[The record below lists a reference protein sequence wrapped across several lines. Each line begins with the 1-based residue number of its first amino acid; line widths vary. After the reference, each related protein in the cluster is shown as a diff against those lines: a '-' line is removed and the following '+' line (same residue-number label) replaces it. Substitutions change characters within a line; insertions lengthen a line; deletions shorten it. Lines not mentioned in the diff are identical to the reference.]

1 MSKTA
6 VLLLAAGSA
15 SRMGEPK
22 QLLKW
27 KNTTILENAIQVA
40 SQLKV
45 EQTVVVLGAHYET
58 IISNINKG
66 NHIVVKNKYWDQG
79 LGNSIAFGV
88 RYIQESFTEIENILI
103 MLADQ
108 PLIDFN
114 FLNRMVEQ
122 HILNENQIVCTAYKN
137 KKLGVPAIFNKL
149 FFEELMQLNSDKG
162 ARNILKKYS
171 EELIYINGGD
181 LIQDIDTM
189 DEYKTIYN
197 KHH

>member
-15 SRMGEPK
+15 SRMGTPK

-27 KNTTILENAIQVA
+27 KNTTILENAIHVVR
-40 SQLKV
+40 QLKV
-45 EQTVVVLGAHYET
+45 EHTVVVLGAHYET
-58 IISNINKG
+58 IISNINEG
-66 NHIVVKNKYWDQG
+66 NYMIVKNKHWDQG

-88 RYIQESFTEIENILI
+88 RYIQESFAEIENILI
-103 MLADQ
+103 VLADQ

-114 FLNRMVEQ
+114 FLNRMVKQ
-122 HILNENQIVCTAYKN
+122 HSLNKNQIVCTAYKN
-137 KKLGVPAIFNKL
+137 RKLGVPAIFNKIY
-149 FFEELMQLNSDKG
+149 FKELMQLNSDQG

-171 EELIYINGGD
+171 EELIYIDGED
-181 LIQDIDTM
+181 LIQDIDTI
-189 DEYKTIYN
+189 DDYNTIYN

>member
-1 MSKTA
+1 LSKTA

-66 NHIVVKNKYWDQG
+66 NHSVVKNKYWDQG

-122 HILNENQIVCTAYKN
+122 HIINENQIVCTAYKN

>member
-15 SRMGEPK
+15 SRMGRPK

-27 KNTTILENAIQVA
+27 KNTTILENAIHVV

-88 RYIQESFTEIENILI
+88 RYIQESFNEIENILI
-103 MLADQ
+103 LLADQ

-114 FLNRMVEQ
+114 FLNHMVEQ

-149 FFEELMQLNSDKG
+149 YFEELMQLNSDKG

-181 LIQDIDTM
+181 LIQDIDTI
-189 DEYKTIYN
+189 DDYNTIYN